1 MKPKEFELALVE
13 AAEEFAG
20 LRYDPN
26 TCPTGNMMAKNIACK
41 VGFRQG
47 ARWQRNHVWHKRT
60 EQPKDDSLVLAMRG
74 SAGLIAGPNHDGWED
89 TVKHIG
95 LETWAY
101 LSDLTPTSFDEIIE
115 ANKDVLQR
123 LEKVEIKHE

>member
-1 MKPKEFELALVE
+1 MTPKEFELALAE
-13 AAEEFAG
+13 AAEEFGA

-47 ARWQRNHVWHKRT
+47 ARWQRNHVWHKCT
-60 EQPKDDSLVLAMRG
+60 ERPEDGSLVLVMRG
-74 SAGLIAGPNHDGWED
+74 DVGLIAGPNHDDWED
-89 TVKHIG
+89 IVKELN

-101 LSDLTPTSFDEIIE
+101 LSDLMPTSFDDILE

-123 LEKVEIKHE
+123 LKKGKTK